1 LNIVLIGFMGSGK
14 TTVGRMV
21 AGRMGY
27 AFVDMDEEIERA
39 AGLSVNT
46 IFEKYGE
53 ADFRWREAEMTA
65 RLAGGDRQV
74 VSCGGGWALNPGN
87 VAAMGASSRLVYL
100 RASPESILRRTG
112 GGSRPLLNVA
122 DRGERVASLLK
133 ARTPVYASV
142 ADLVV
147 DTDESTPEQVSERIL
162 EEAATWAA

>member
-1 LNIVLIGFMGSGK
+1 MNVVLIGFMGAGK

-39 AGLSVNT
+39 AGLSVDT
-46 IFEKYGE
+46 IFERHGE
-53 ADFRWREAEMTA
+53 ADFRGMEAELTA
-65 RLAGGDRQV
+65 RLAAGDRQV

-87 VAAMGASSRLVYL
+87 VAAMVASSRLVYL
-100 RASPESILRRTG
+100 RASQESILKRTG
-112 GGSRPLLNVA
+112 GGSRPLLNVG
-122 DRGERVASLLK
+122 DRAERVAGLLR
-133 ARTPVYASV
+133 ARTPVYTSV

-147 DTDESTPEQVSERIL
+147 DTDELTPEQVSERIL